1 MKKVIEINNKKLI
14 IVGTAHISQKSKEQV
29 KKTIEEERPEI
40 VGIEL
45 DKQRFY
51 SIMSKDRR
59 EIKFTDIFKARRPG
73 VFFVQYFLAKYQK
86 KIAGQFNISPGA
98 EMIQAINSAKEID
111 AKILLADRDV
121 NITLSRLLKSLNF
134 RDKWKI
140 FFSGFKIKKEL
151 GDDLDINKI
160 LSEVEKEDEENT
172 QINKIMDIFMKEH
185 KKIKKIL
192 IDERD
197 LFICYHIQKV
207 LEDPNV
213 NTIVLV
219 VGAGHMPGIIK
230 NIENKNINIKELLVI
245 KKVKLN
251 S

>member
-1 MKKVIEINNKKLI
+1 
-14 IVGTAHISQKSKEQV
+14 
-29 KKTIEEERPEI
+29 
-40 VGIEL
+40 
-45 DKQRFY
+45 
-51 SIMSKDRR
+51 
-59 EIKFTDIFKARRPG
+59 
-73 VFFVQYFLAKYQK
+73 
-86 KIAGQFNISPGA
+86 
-98 EMIQAINSAKEID
+98 MIQAINSAKEVD

-121 NITLSRLLKSLNF
+121 NITLSRLLKTLNF
-134 RDKWKI
+134 RDKWRI

-151 GDDLDINKI
+151 GEDLDINKI
-160 LSEVEKEDEENT
+160 LSEVEKEDEDNT
-172 QINKIMDIFMKEH
+172 QINKIMNIFMREH
-185 KKIKKIL
+185 KKIKRIL

-197 LFICYHIQKV
+197 LFICYHVQKV
-207 LEDPNV
+207 LEDPKV